1 MHRNSNLPGNMFY
14 KTTTAQSG
22 QINAKMEKDV
32 FKHKIEITWQSQIM
46 HIKIREKEK
55 ILHWVRIRAKDFGM
69 KKHSNIMI

>member
-1 MHRNSNLPGNMFY
+1 MHRNSNLPGNIFY

-55 ILHWVRIRAKDFGM
+55 YYTKSESERRPSEWGNTAT
-69 KKHSNIMI
+69 

>member
-1 MHRNSNLPGNMFY
+1 MHRNSNLPGNIFY

-55 ILHWVRIRAKDFGM
+55 YYTKSELERRPSEWGNTAT
-69 KKHSNIMI
+69 